1 MKFRD
6 RFEAGQRLARILKP
20 RNLREAV
27 VLSLPRGGVKVGFE
41 IAQALS
47 LPHDIVSIRKIG
59 HPGNPEFAACAIDEV
74 GVFICDE
81 SSGVSTESDW
91 FKAESQRQREE
102 AHRRSVLYR
111 QGRAALDIKDKMVI
125 LVDDGIATGLTMRL
139 AARNVHAMQPRFLI
153 VAAPVS
159 SEEAARALRE
169 ESDELILLDK
179 PEEFLGSVG
188 AHYEEFEQVD
198 DTTVIA
204 LLEAS
209 HIATTVV

>member
-1 MKFRD
+1 MRVSTLSERRRSQRVIRQLLMKFRD

-102 AHRRSVLYR
+102 AHRRSVVSTRSCRARY
-111 QGRAALDIKDKMVI
+111 QGQ
-125 LVDDGIATGLTMRL
+125 DGYSG
-139 AARNVHAMQPRFLI
+139 
-153 VAAPVS
+153 
-159 SEEAARALRE
+159 
-169 ESDELILLDK
+169 
-179 PEEFLGSVG
+179 
-188 AHYEEFEQVD
+188 
-198 DTTVIA
+198 
-204 LLEAS
+204 
-209 HIATTVV
+209 